1 MADITD
7 LIKLASEGQFETSE
21 NAQSAM
27 DNLITLNTLNELQNE
42 GSIEQASV
50 VKDFAGNVME
60 SPLDMLSNP
69 AVMLA
74 LTGGR
79 GLNWNQ
85 LLKGAGV
92 GKYARKYFE
101 PWKIGRIATKRPTL
115 PPTGVR
121 KPPPSPPKGSLD
133 KKTLKDFIDKV
144 WKTPGGKNPW
154 KNNLRDL
161 IKKIS
166 IPQKPGIPA
175 PRIPKPETNRLMENL
190 LLLLYGGVGGHVIPN
205 TERNRAAG
213 KAIAKVLR
221 PDPEDRYP
229 EEIPLED
236 YIRQNFYE
244 EEAPSSESWI

>member
-1 MADITD
+1 MANVTD

-27 DNLITLNTLNELQNE
+27 DNLITLNHLNELQNE
-42 GSIEQASV
+42 GSIEQAPV

-79 GLNWNQ
+79 GLNWKQ

-92 GKYARKYFE
+92 WSKTGKIARDARLFE
-101 PWKIGRIATKRPTL
+101 NL
-115 PPTGVR
+115 PKGIR
-121 KPPPSPPKGSLD
+121 KAPSSPPKGSLD
-133 KKTLKDFIDKV
+133 KKTLKDIYDKI
-144 WKTPGGKNPW
+144 WKFPPNNPW

-166 IPQKPGIPA
+166 IPQKAGRPA
-175 PRIPKPETNRLMENL
+175 SRIPKPETNRLMENL

-244 EEAPSSESWI
+244 EEAPSSEPWI